1 MNTTYTYIHTDK
13 SLNRNQVF
21 SSGSSSRGAENQTPS
36 MWLEGRETG
45 PINPHVPY
53 SAITA
58 SHWPLVTALQQYH
71 SSWNSAG
78 ERDGGWAISQN
89 RCKMGRSNPS
99 FSHLLLYFFPSKQA
113 DHAVEK
119 SAGGSFSQANA
130 MGWYIVLMMIW
141 VWVHKEK
148 LNLLSSSTSLQMPA
162 TRPASWHWQLSVIT
176 DWGVGVGKS
185 DQEAKSYSAFP
196 SRSGF

>member
-1 MNTTYTYIHTDK
+1 
-13 SLNRNQVF
+13 
-21 SSGSSSRGAENQTPS
+21 

-53 SAITA
+53 SVITA
-58 SHWPLVTALQQYH
+58 SHWPLVTALQQHH

-99 FSHLLLYFFPSKQA
+99 FSHLLPYSFPSKQA
-113 DHAVEK
+113 DHAMEK
-119 SAGGSFSQANA
+119 SAGGSLSQATA

-148 LNLLSSSTSLQMPA
+148 LNLLSSSNASYQTSQLITFSYYWLRSRGWKKWPRGKKLSSFPLKKWILNRKRVTNRA
-162 TRPASWHWQLSVIT
+162 GEEFSSIHWSKICCHLYLPTEYQNTLV
-176 DWGVGVGKS
+176 
-185 DQEAKSYSAFP
+185 
-196 SRSGF
+196 